1 MSRSAEALNLELV
14 TSILQL
20 SRSMYIVF
28 IENICSYTVII
39 VGRLLELHKL
49 E

>member
-28 IENICSYTVII
+28 IENIWAIPALRTLQIT
-39 VGRLLELHKL
+39 
-49 E
+49 